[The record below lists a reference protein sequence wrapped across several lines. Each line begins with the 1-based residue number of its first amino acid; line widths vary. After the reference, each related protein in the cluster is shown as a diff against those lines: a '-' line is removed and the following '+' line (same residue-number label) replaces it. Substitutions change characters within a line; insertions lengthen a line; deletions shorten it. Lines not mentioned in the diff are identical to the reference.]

1 MDSIRLDMIIVTI
14 YSYLE
19 KINLQSFEVSYQKF
33 LLLWNTRLSLLSAAL
48 Q

>member
-14 YSYLE
+14 YCYLE
-19 KINLQSFEVSYQKF
+19 KRNLQSFEVSYETS
-33 LLLWNTRLSLLSAAL
+33 LLLWNMGLRLLSAAL